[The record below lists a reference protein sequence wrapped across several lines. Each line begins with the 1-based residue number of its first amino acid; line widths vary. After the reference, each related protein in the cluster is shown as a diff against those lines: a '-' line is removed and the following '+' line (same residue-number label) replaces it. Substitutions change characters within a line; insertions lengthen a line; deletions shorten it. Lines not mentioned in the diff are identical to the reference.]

1 MLDGPSNTAGY
12 LATRRF
18 LRDFPN
24 HLVIVTA
31 CVSLAE
37 QTRGDFAGA
46 WVLQEAQKAG
56 VGWFPNLRSLA
67 SYGILRR
74 TDVTRRGRRAYYT
87 MPDIEGVKAAL
98 GEFTVGRQPV

>member
-1 MLDGPSNTAGY
+1 MLNDHSKTVGY
-12 LATRRF
+12 VATRRF
-18 LRDFPN
+18 LRDFPGRFA
-24 HLVIVTA
+24 VVAA
-31 CVSLAE
+31 CVNLAE

-46 WVLQEAQKAG
+46 WVLQEAQKSG
-56 VGWFPNLRSLA
+56 VKWFPNLRSLA

-98 GEFTVGRQPV
+98 GEFIDGQQ